1 MDTFYQRNGVTCQN
15 EKRWNCKK
23 KKIIKKNIKHVNKA
37 IKSRKIKPDKKNQ
50 IE

>member
-1 MDTFYQRNGVTCQN
+1 MELQ
-15 EKRWNCKK
+15 E

-50 IE
+50 IK